1 MTMQRRHT
9 GQAGD
14 REALAWLRKSGYQ
27 IEQLNYRC
35 PLGEI
40 DIVARE
46 GETIVFV
53 EVRTRTGTRAG
64 RASESITP
72 AKGRR
77 LKKLALYYLQDKY
90 GRDIPCRLDLIA
102 IQLNPAG
109 EPVVEEIEHIRGI
122 LF

>member
-9 GQAGD
+9 GLAGEK
-14 REALAWLRKSGYQ
+14 EALALLKKKGYL
-27 IEQLNYRC
+27 IEELNYRC

-46 GETIVFV
+46 DDTIVFV
-53 EVRTRTGTRAG
+53 EVRTRTGTQAG

-77 LKKLALYYLQDKY
+77 LKRLALYYLQNTY
-90 GRDIPCRLDLIA
+90 GREMPCRLDLIA
-102 IQLNPAG
+102 IQMNPAG
-109 EPVVEEIEHIRGI
+109 DQVIEEIEHIRGI